1 MKFQRRGVY
10 TSCDGRDAQFVPDGD
25 RGRFRFHAEQAP
37 INDVQRDLDVVVLAV
52 RTRRPQT
59 SLFMMET
66 ASVRVHAARR
76 AVFACE
82 KYLLGRGATNA
93 TSINAGGF

>member
-37 INDVQRDLDVVVLAV
+37 MNDV
-52 RTRRPQT
+52 
-59 SLFMMET
+59 S
-66 ASVRVHAARR
+66 
-76 AVFACE
+76 
-82 KYLLGRGATNA
+82 A
-93 TSINAGGF
+93 TSMSWYWLSGHDDADLAIYDGNGIR